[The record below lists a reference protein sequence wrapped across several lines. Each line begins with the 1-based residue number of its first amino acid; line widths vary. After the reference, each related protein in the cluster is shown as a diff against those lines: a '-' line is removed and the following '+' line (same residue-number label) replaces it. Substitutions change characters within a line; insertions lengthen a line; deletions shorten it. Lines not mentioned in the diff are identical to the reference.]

1 MKSTL
6 PYAYVVV
13 CAIILLSAACADDPF
28 EVHYNRALDY
38 EAAGEYRLAIQEY
51 DRAIEL
57 DPNYV
62 DAYVF
67 RGYSYERLGF
77 ELRAIE
83 DFDKAIELD
92 SNHAVAF
99 NNRGMPTTY
108 WMNSAGPSRTTTGPS
123 SLIPLP
129 LSITTTGATPTTF
142 LVNTTALSRTT
153 TSPSSLSPTGTG
165 HT

>member
-99 NNRGMPTTY
+99 NNRGHAY
-108 WMNSAGPSRTTTGPS
+108 YLLDEFSRAIEDYNRAT

-129 LSITTTGATPTTF
+129 LSIS
-142 LVNTTALSRTT
+142 N
-153 TSPSSLSPTGTG
+153 
-165 HT
+165 